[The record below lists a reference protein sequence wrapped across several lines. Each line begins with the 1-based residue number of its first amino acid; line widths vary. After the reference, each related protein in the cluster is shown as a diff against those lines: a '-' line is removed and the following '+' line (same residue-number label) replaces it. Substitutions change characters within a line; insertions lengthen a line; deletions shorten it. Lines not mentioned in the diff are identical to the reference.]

1 MCVRMGQSIAP
12 PAGRIANGNHA
23 RAHRLTV
30 SSDRAWF
37 SLRGHC
43 MRACGQ
49 HFGCDTFGSSLRIRA
64 TRAFSVMI
72 TQSESA
78 RLSPPRLVIVWV
90 LTMLITALGL
100 APISSAE
107 PPCVPGPDR
116 SLVGC
121 DFSGDN
127 LTNADLTNADLTN
140 ADLTNADLTNADLT
154 NAILVSAILTGARL
168 SGADLTGVRSGG
180 IEFLPALLPDPWRIV
195 GGYLIGPS
203 ANLASANLTGANL
216 TGANLTNANLTGANL
231 TNANLTGANLTNA
244 NLTSANMAY
253 ANLTNANLFGADL
266 TGVRSG
272 DISGTPLPLPN
283 NWSVIN
289 GFLVGPGAN
298 LTVANFEGQDL
309 TSVDLSGA
317 NLTDANLRHANLT
330 RAVLI
335 NANLTSAFLSDAI
348 LTDATLTG
356 AIFSNAEIYRTT
368 FGPSSNALELT
379 GTPDARGG
387 PLSVAG
393 YAGTSLNPSIPEDV
407 TDRSVT
413 GISVNAFRGTSI
425 SSINLGWVQTIGLS
439 AFEGVGTLTGDLAIP
454 DSVVEIERQAFYETV
469 GFSGRLTIGTGLI
482 SIGDY
487 AFTGSGFTSLVMRGG
502 VSIGDFAFARR
513 SLTDVTFPA
522 SLRTI
527 GARAFA
533 DRVNEADPAGPV
545 VGGTFT
551 FNGPAPTIAPDAF
564 DGAEDLIVR
573 YPEGAAGWPMSS
585 DLFGTGA
592 RQIAVPR
599 PPTPTPEPTPEPAS
613 NPNPMA
619 SSNASS
625 QPAQSTVG
633 APVPIPT
640 VLRPGAGSLVI
651 DGVPVPVTIADSG
664 DGRTMTLS
672 GAGVTMTLGARGPD
686 GRPIS
691 LAPDESLVLARGGS
705 VPVVGSGFSPGST
718 VVLYLFSSPRQLVSV
733 MADAT
738 GAISTS
744 ADVPRDMQTGRHT
757 LQIAGST
764 STGQPL
770 NLSVGLRVETPAAA
784 MGSRPRIAVPRTQVK
799 VGDRIPITVTGAQP
813 RCTAQLRIKGDDSAV
828 RLGASGRGSG
838 VLHAPSKPGT
848 WVVTARIKGPGCS
861 PVVVRQAI
869 TASK

>member
-23 RAHRLTV
+23 PAHRLTV

-37 SLRGHC
+37 SLRRHC

-49 HFGCDTFGSSLRIRA
+49 HVDCDTFGSSLRIRA

-72 TQSESA
+72 TQSDSA
-78 RLSPPRLVIVWV
+78 RLSPLHLVIVWV
-90 LTMLITALGL
+90 LTMLVTALGL

-121 DFSGDN
+121 DFSGDYLTNAN
-127 LTNADLTNADLTN
+127 LTNANLTNAN
-140 ADLTNADLTNADLT
+140 LT

-168 SGADLTGVRSGG
+168 SGVDLRTADLTGVRSGG
-180 IEFLPALLPDPWRIV
+180 IEYLPALLPDPWRIV

-203 ANLASANLTGANL
+203 ANLASADLTGANLTGADLTGANL

-231 TNANLTGANLTNA
+231 TNANLTGAN
-244 NLTSANMAY
+244 MAY
-253 ANLTNANLFGADL
+253 ANLTDANLFGANL

-272 DISGTPLPLPN
+272 DISGTPLPLPA

-298 LTVANFEGQDL
+298 LTVANFEGRDL
-309 TSVDLSGA
+309 TDVDLSGA
-317 NLTDANLRHANLT
+317 NLTDANLINANLR

-335 NANLTSAFLSDAI
+335 NANLTGADLPGAI
-348 LTDATLTG
+348 LTGATLTG
-356 AIFSNAEIYRTT
+356 ATFSNAQIYQTT
-368 FGPSSNALELT
+368 FGPS
-379 GTPDARGG
+379 GDAFKFTDTSEYARSG
-387 PLSVAG
+387 PLSVEG
-393 YAGTSLNPSIPEDV
+393 YAGTLPNPSIPEAV
-407 TDRSVT
+407 IGRSVT
-413 GISVNAFRGTSI
+413 GISVDAFRGTTI
-425 SSINLGWVQTIGLS
+425 SSINLGSVQTVAQS
-439 AFEGVGTLTGDLAIP
+439 AFQGVGTLTGDLAIP
-454 DSVVEIERQAFYETV
+454 DSVVEIERLAFYETV
-469 GFSGRLTIGTGLI
+469 GFNGRLTIGTGTT
-482 SIGDY
+482 SIGDN
-487 AFTGSGFTSLVMRGG
+487 AFNGSGFTSLVMRGG
-502 VSIGDFAFARR
+502 VSIGDFAFART

-527 GARAFA
+527 GAQAFA
-533 DRVNEADPAGPV
+533 DRVTAADPAEPV

-551 FNGPAPTIAPDAF
+551 FNGPAPTIEPGAF
-564 DGAEDLIVR
+564 AGAQDLIVR
-573 YPEGAAGWPMSS
+573 YPEGAAGWPMSP
-585 DLFGTGA
+585 DPFGTGA

-599 PPTPTPEPTPEPAS
+599 PPTPAPTPEPTTEPAS

-619 SSNASS
+619 SSTAGA

-633 APVPIPT
+633 TPVPVPT

-651 DGVPVPVTIADSG
+651 DGVSVPVTIADSG

-672 GAGVTMTLGARGPD
+672 GAGVTMTVDARGPN
-686 GRPIS
+686 GRPIA
-691 LAPDESLVLARGGS
+691 LAPDGSLVLARGGS

-718 VVLYLFSSPRQLVSV
+718 VVLYLFSSPRQLISV
-733 MADAT
+733 KADAT

-744 ADVPRDMQTGRHT
+744 ADVPRDMPTGRHT

-784 MGSRPRIAVPRTQVK
+784 LGSRPRIAVPRTQVK

-828 RLGASGRGSG
+828 RLSAAGRGSG